1 MKGYHIMI
9 LPFTDKRR
17 FPPLS
22 ISTNHSFT
30 YTEFYFVKNGSPN
43 PFFLE
48 KKYWESF
55 LKR

>member
-17 FPPLS
+17 FPLS

-30 YTEFYFVKNGSPN
+30 YTEFNFVKDGSPN

>member
-17 FPPLS
+17 FPLS
-22 ISTNHSFT
+22 ITTNHSFT
-30 YTEFYFVKNGSPN
+30 YTEFNFVKDGSPN